1 MTGIRCDQHR
11 RYQRLLCQS
20 VSRSVPVQLTLCRD
34 TLQKAV
40 RERWPSDSYDEKFRR
55 TVVCSCL
62 KQALVQVGACV
73 NLQTSAVIALWCLN
87 T

>member
-1 MTGIRCDQHR
+1 MSGIRCVDQHR
-11 RYQRLLCQS
+11 RQRLLHQS
-20 VSRSVPVQLTLCRD
+20 VSRPVPVQLTLCRD

-62 KQALVQVGACV
+62 KQALVQVSV
-73 NLQTSAVIALWCLN
+73 YVTLQTSAVTALW
-87 T
+87 